1 MTWKS
6 VAYQNKT
13 IVSLNLKVKFRL
25 HLSLTAFIVHV
36 KGRFVDALCPIG
48 DEKETYV
55 LAH

>member
-25 HLSLTAFIVHV
+25 HLSMTAFIVHV